1 MEKGILKNNVIK
13 NSVIK
18 NSVIKNSVLK
28 FCKETLLT
36 RTATTAIR
44 YTDLVVVKT
53 LVKYLSGIMIK
64 SSSSIAT
71 NIISPEQGAYLK
83 IDAYIN

>member
-1 MEKGILKNNVIK
+1 MEKGILKNNVLK
-13 NSVIK
+13 NNVIK

-44 YTDLVVVKT
+44 YIDLVVVKT

-71 NIISPEQGAYLK
+71 NIISLEQGAYLK

>member
-1 MEKGILKNNVIK
+1 MEKGILKNN
-13 NSVIK
+13 VIK

-44 YTDLVVVKT
+44 YIDLVVVKT

-71 NIISPEQGAYLK
+71 NIISLEQGAYLK